1 MKKTCDRS
9 ELIDVGMH
17 KCGKF
22 LNKDLKDMAKEAV
35 GKPFIILVSMSI

>member
-17 KCGKF
+17 KY
-22 LNKDLKDMAKEAV
+22 LKDMAKEAV